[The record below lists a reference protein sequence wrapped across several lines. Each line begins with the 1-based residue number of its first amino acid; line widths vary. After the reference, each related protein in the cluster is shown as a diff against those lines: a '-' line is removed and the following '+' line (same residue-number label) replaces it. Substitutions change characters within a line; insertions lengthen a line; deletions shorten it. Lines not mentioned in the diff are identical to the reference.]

1 MKGKIKFIAVTP
13 REKEGKKWYD
23 CWISIEGYQVPYR
36 INVWEQNGL
45 VPVVNGEGLLI
56 VDQDRYCA
64 PVLRVRL

>member
-1 MKGKIKFIAVTP
+1 MKGKVKFISVTE
-13 REKEGKKWYD
+13 RRKDDKVWYD

-36 INVWEQNGL
+36 INVWEQNGIK
-45 VPVVNGEGLLI
+45 PAQGMEATLI